1 MMYSSNA
8 ESYRQFLIDR
18 TKQYQSI
25 VGASPTDGQVKQA
38 SAVDFIKNNKRIQMM
53 EKADKVGKKIL
64 NEKGSLDRTYSH
76 ITSPGRAEDSSIFFA
91 RRATNDI
98 NSLRGVIDNEKANAS
113 YQSGMLYAKKSVA
126 NRAAM
131 RNRIGDSNA
140 FGSHSGPELQ
150 INKARING
158 KNPNFGHTSTI
169 SGEDFKPKTASFDIL
184 GNYN

>member
-53 EKADKVGKKIL
+53 EKADKVGKSVK
-64 NEKGSLDRTYSH
+64 NTTPSSL
-76 ITSPGRAEDSSIFFA
+76 GERAQQENRIA
-91 RRATNDI
+91 TRAQT
-98 NSLRGVIDNEKANAS
+98 RGVEEPHIADKHQ
-113 YQSGMLYAKKSVA
+113 QSKNTLLGKSVQQ
-126 NRAAM
+126 RAAM
-131 RNRIGDSNA
+131 RNRMGDSSA

-150 INKARING
+150 INKAY
-158 KNPNFGHTSTI
+158 PHTTFGVNKI
-169 SGEDFKPKTASFDIL
+169 VGEDFKPKRASFDIL